1 VKPLRGAG
9 RATTLTDGCEP
20 KCRPSEDYAIWRS
33 RDVLGT
39 LAEEL
44 RTVIGRAA
52 KCIRI
57 GEDYLGGVV
66 EYYERRI
73 VRWWE
78 EKWRE
83 VE

>member
-1 VKPLRGAG
+1 VKPLRGAVP
-9 RATTLTDGCEP
+9 ATTLTDGCEP
-20 KCRPSEDYAIWRS
+20 KCLRPSEDYTIWRS

-44 RTVIGRAA
+44 RTVTGRAA

-78 EKWRE
+78 EKRRE
-83 VE
+83 

>member
-1 VKPLRGAG
+1 VKPLRGAVP
-9 RATTLTDGCEP
+9 AITLTDGCES
-20 KCRPSEDYAIWRS
+20 KCLRPCEDYTIWRS

-44 RTVIGRAA
+44 RTVTGRAA

-78 EKWRE
+78 EKRRE
-83 VE
+83 